1 MKEKAMSTS
10 GRILATWTRCR
21 RFLNWETALGVAG
34 ALALV
39 LWCAVWASSIQHH
52 RLRGGQWTWFPGF
65 QYLGVDFL
73 SGYQAARHWL
83 DGGDPYRE
91 PFGDPLDRPVCYPRV
106 ILPFFAWTHWL
117 RPYRATV
124 LGIAALALLAG
135 LGAWVSW
142 RTRQR
147 LGLQRVPRSFVL
159 AAVLCSTP
167 VLFALERG
175 NWDLLVLPCLIVSAW
190 ALERRSRQADIAM
203 GIVLA
208 LAAWIKIYPGLLVLA
223 LVIFRRPRSFISFAV
238 ACLVI
243 GVFCVSDL

>member
-1 MKEKAMSTS
+1 MTAATMLFRWRSCTSFLIRQDCRSPKAGNCTWVRFAAAPSCVVRRIGNPSHAAGRPQTSFRERPEKQRPVMEERAMSTS

-34 ALALV
+34 AAALV

-167 VLFALERG
+167 
-175 NWDLLVLPCLIVSAW
+175 
-190 ALERRSRQADIAM
+190 
-203 GIVLA
+203 
-208 LAAWIKIYPGLLVLA
+208 
-223 LVIFRRPRSFISFAV
+223 
-238 ACLVI
+238 
-243 GVFCVSDL
+243 